1 MSLAPVAHYFGRL
14 VGPPDR
20 CRSLNSAL
28 AQENRT
34 VREDLAMFLP
44 KQPIPCQNAAA
55 IRASQVSLQR
65 FSARSWTN
73 ATSYVSRKAGNPN
86 EGIKSMADQHTAGVG
101 EETPP
106 LTPMSLATL
115 LGRIEHEWATRKKL
129 FDLPNARIW
138 KPDENVD
145 LSFEFLGRPCATP
158 IGPAAGPHSQL
169 AENIVLSWLGGSRLF
184 ELKTVQVLDELVVQ
198 RPCIDMQTI
207 GYNIEWSQ
215 ELLVPQSLTEYVK
228 ASMLIEILRQWEPLA
243 EYIGSDPGPH
253 VFDMS
258 VGYDLAGISSDKVS
272 SFIRGMKDASSEIEV
287 LRSELTGSWARFTD
301 LDFNPQISTTL
312 TLSTFHG
319 CPPEEIESITQHLID
334 EHDLDVIVKLN
345 PTLLGY
351 ETVAGIVND
360 ELGYSDVTVQEAA
373 FTADLQFARGIEL
386 IEELNQYAKDRGRLF
401 GIKLTNTLV
410 VDNVKQW
417 MPEDTMYLSGPPL
430 HVLASTLLQRLAEA
444 LPGRLNIP
452 GHDGDIMVSFSAGIT
467 KDNLAD
473 SIAMGVNPATVCSDL
488 LKPGGYGR
496 LAPMLKALTKEIA
509 ASGHTDLV
517 GWKAARQ
524 QQAVVDGYATS
535 AARHVAFIR
544 GAGIDDYH
552 LSGNEKLPRVVDNDL
567 EMFGCVACNFCVTV
581 CPNDAF
587 FSIKSLDGMEG
598 RQQYLLFTELC
609 NECGNCLTFCPEEG
623 DPAMIKPRLYSD
635 PELFAGREGQGF
647 LLEAGRIVDSRGD
660 TGLADPES
668 MTLVQMLLDSE
679 QGNPLYS
686 STQTEA
692 ST

>member
-1 MSLAPVAHYFGRL
+1 M
-14 VGPPDR
+14 
-20 CRSLNSAL
+20 
-28 AQENRT
+28 T
-34 VREDLAMFLP
+34 
-44 KQPIPCQNAAA
+44 
-55 IRASQVSLQR
+55 
-65 FSARSWTN
+65 
-73 ATSYVSRKAGNPN
+73 
-86 EGIKSMADQHTAGVG
+86 DQLTAEVG

-138 KPDENVD
+138 KPDANVD

-243 EYIGSDPGPH
+243 EHIGPDPGPY

-272 SFIRGMKDASSEIEV
+272 AFIRGMKDATSEIDA
-287 LRSELTGSWARFTD
+287 LRSELTGSWARFAD
-301 LDFNPQISTTL
+301 FDFNPQISTTL

-334 EHDLDVIVKLN
+334 EHSLDVIVKLN

-360 ELGYSDVTVQEAA
+360 ELGYTDVSVQESA
-373 FTADLQFARGIEL
+373 FAADLQFARGIEL

-410 VDNVKQW
+410 VDNAKQW
-417 MPEDTMYLSGPPL
+417 MPEETMYLSGPPL

-444 LPGRLNIP
+444 LPGRLDIP
-452 GHDGDIMVSFSAGIT
+452 GHNGDIMVSFSAGIT
-467 KDNLAD
+467 KENLAD

-496 LAPMLKALTKEIA
+496 LAPMLKALTK
-509 ASGHTDLV
+509 D
-517 GWKAARQ
+517 
-524 QQAVVDGYATS
+524 TS

-623 DPAMIKPRLYSD
+623 DPAMIKPRLYSN

-647 LLEAGRIVDSRGD
+647 LLEGGRIVDSRD
-660 TGLADPES
+660 ETGAADPET

-686 STQTEA
+686 STPSEA